1 MRPAP
6 VPNEDETHLE
16 DEARVADP
24 LSDEFLNLLDTTAKV
39 NREVFWE
46 LFRPIPSNLVR
57 KWKDYDVSVRRRSV
71 RLVTQRRVG
80 VQVESPSGPRRPWCA
95 APPRE
100 GAACACAWIDCG
112 STARALSLPPFLS
125 LSVSSR
131 ITGLFD

>member
-57 KWKDYDVSVRRRSV
+57 KWKDYDVYKSKAQVGHV
-71 RLVTQRRVG
+71 VPGVPLRRVKERLALVRG
-80 VQVESPSGPRRPWCA
+80 SIVEA
-95 APPRE
+95 QLDFLIDEKEIVE
-100 GAACACAWIDCG
+100 GLKWNKLNPTLQIY
-112 STARALSLPPFLS
+112 
-125 LSVSSR
+125 
-131 ITGLFD
+131 I